1 MTATRTFHFG
11 AVVFCLAFAPC
22 AFAQQNTDRQNAPL
36 VADGVVRQAFE
47 RGGAVSLLEIEVTR
61 AEVRKASART
71 ARVPLPAPGDLIY
84 VHLPAAKDKSAKPP
98 AEDDEIRVYLQPR
111 ETGGWESVSLERT
124 GQKEESPA
132 EESEADNTR
141 SIKSFGLTTELI
153 RKDNRAALRV
163 VSVERGSPAQ
173 TAGLEVGDLIA
184 ATNEAQITSA
194 DQLEQLAA
202 ARKTVSLVVVDVNS
216 GRVARVALEPKPK
229 VVEAKPEDEAPAP
242 QPPKVTL
249 GLSAEPV
256 RLGTRSALKVIRI
269 DPNGLA
275 AKAGLE
281 LGDMIVAANG
291 VPTTGVEQMIG
302 ALRKS
307 GPTLTLTVRDKR
319 TDRDVDVKVPL
330 QKEASPQ
337 PEEAEPKTDAKEFAS
352 DWGAVTELAFHD
364 SDFAV
369 KVTEVKPGSAAARAG
384 LKPGLIIVAADGK
397 PVLHPNDLNNAVRQ
411 SSGVIKLTVVDPDS
425 DKQSTLSVK
434 LR

>member
-11 AVVFCLAFAPC
+11 AIVFCLAFAPC

-47 RGGAVSLLEIEVTR
+47 RAGAVSLLEIEVTR

-71 ARVPLPAPGDLIY
+71 SRVPLPAPGDLIY
-84 VHLPAAKDKSAKPP
+84 VHLPATKDKSAKTP
-98 AEDDEIRVYLQPR
+98 AEEDEIRVYLQPR
-111 ETGGWESVSLERT
+111 EAGGWESVSLERT
-124 GQKEESPA
+124 GQKAESPA

-141 SIKSFGLTTELI
+141 TVKRLGLSTELI
-153 RKDNRAALRV
+153 RKNRAALRV
-163 VSVERGSPAQ
+163 VSVERGGLAQ
-173 TAGLEVGDLIA
+173 AAGLEVGDLIIKID
-184 ATNEAQITSA
+184 NDEINSA
-194 DQLEQLAA
+194 DQLEQQAA
-202 ARKTVSLVVVDVNS
+202 ARKTLALVVVDVNS
-216 GRVARVALEPKPK
+216 GRPTLIALGPKGK
-229 VVEAKPEDEAPAP
+229 AAETGSEDEGLAPE
-242 QPPKVTL
+242 PPKVKL

-411 SSGVIKLTVVDPDS
+411 SSGAIKLTVVDPDS